1 MTVPGLFDETNHYE
15 IEPCG
20 KLVSSCGGA
29 VCHVSKTVKESLGHL
44 TSMIYDENLD
54 AIKVDYKEGSICNS
68 ITKKKWTSKIYY
80 YCDPDKG
87 LGEPEIDDTFNCAV
101 FFNWRTSLVCNPEP
115 GVNLPSNTGTS
126 KTFRSTTTISPH
138 RKESTAPVSG
148 GSSSSSWILLLF
160 FLVIIVTGAVL
171 YVKPAYRER
180 VYRVYQGTKARLPVF
195 MGGRSREDTTLLVS
209 DGRMTASGFGA
220 MSVDEEFG

>member
-1 MTVPGLFDETNHYE
+1 
-15 IEPCG
+15 
-20 KLVSSCGGA
+20 
-29 VCHVSKTVKESLGHL
+29 
-44 TSMIYDENLD
+44 MIFIQLKKF
-54 AIKVDYKEGSICNS
+54 I
-68 ITKKKWTSKIYY
+68 IT
-80 YCDPDKG
+80 
-87 LGEPEIDDTFNCAV
+87 
-101 FFNWRTSLVCNPEP
+101 
-115 GVNLPSNTGTS
+115 
-126 KTFRSTTTISPH
+126 
-138 RKESTAPVSG
+138 ESTAPVSG

-160 FLVIIVTGAVL
+160 FLGIIVTGAVL